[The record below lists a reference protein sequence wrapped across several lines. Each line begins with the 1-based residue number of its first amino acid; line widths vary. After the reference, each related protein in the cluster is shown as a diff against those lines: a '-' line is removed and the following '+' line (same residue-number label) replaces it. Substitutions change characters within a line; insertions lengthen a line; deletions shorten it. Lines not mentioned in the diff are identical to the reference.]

1 MDNTNDEVIVSG
13 MFLIILGFSYYVA
26 NSTKNHRR
34 KRRWG
39 VRPINQKRII
49 KGHFYNL
56 FYDLKTVDEEHFV
69 KYTRMTSQCFYI
81 LFDYFR
87 NTVKMKQLGYI
98 DRFPILFAVHDW
110 LMKTVTD

>member
-39 VRPINQKRII
+39 VRPINKKRII

-81 LFDYFR
+81 LFDLIKHKLTKLR
-87 NTVKMKQLGYI
+87 INQNTINPEHRLVITL
-98 DRFPILFAVHDW
+98 L
-110 LMKTVTD
+110 

>member
-1 MDNTNDEVIVSG
+1 MDNINKVIVSG

-69 KYTRMTSQCFYI
+69 KYTRQLTYI
-81 LFDYFR
+81 
-87 NTVKMKQLGYI
+87 
-98 DRFPILFAVHDW
+98 RFLSRFARVSF
-110 LMKTVTD
+110 